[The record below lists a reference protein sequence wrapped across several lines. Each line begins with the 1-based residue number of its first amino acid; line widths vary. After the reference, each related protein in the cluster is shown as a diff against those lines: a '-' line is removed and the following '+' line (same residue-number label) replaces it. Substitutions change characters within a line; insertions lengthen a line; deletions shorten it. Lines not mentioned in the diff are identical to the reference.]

1 MRKETVLLVDGDILA
16 YRAAAA
22 SEKRTVIV
30 KHLPSG
36 KEKVFKNRTEFKDSM
51 KAKEKE
57 YNVDEYTFTDIQ
69 TPEDISYCLYSI
81 KARLKVLQEETKADR
96 VEVYVGGATNFRN
109 DLLLPSKYK
118 DRAETIRPLH
128 LIEAK
133 NYLVQHHSS
142 IKSWEIEADDV
153 LSIRGFE
160 ELSKGNKAV
169 IGTVDKDTYQGE
181 GLAIYDWTVEKPVI
195 QQLSKDPLGY
205 LEDTGK
211 KVIGSGLKFLA
222 LQILAGDPVDT
233 YKPSELAKVKYGAK
247 SAYKLLVDLPDTKAV
262 CDAVVVQYKKWY
274 PEAFTY
280 TAWNG
285 KVVENA
291 TWEDILGLYFKC
303 AWMRRTWDDQS
314 DWKTEFT
321 KRWNYAI

>member
-22 SEKRTVIV
+22 SEKRTVLI

-57 YNVDEYTFTDIQ
+57 YKLEEYEFTDIQ
-69 TPEDISYCLYSI
+69 EPEDISYCLYSI
-81 KARLKVLQEETKADR
+81 KARLGHLKEETKADR

-118 DRAETIRPLH
+118 DRVETIRPVHLAAAKEY
-128 LIEAK
+128 LIEIHK
-133 NYLVQHHSS
+133 GLR
-142 IKSWEIEADDV
+142 SWEIEADDI
-153 LSIRGFE
+153 LSIRGYE
-160 ELSKGNKAV
+160 ELAKGNKSV
-169 IGTVDKDTYQGE
+169 IGTVDKDTYQAE
-181 GLAIYDWTVEKPVI
+181 GFCIFDWTVEKPVI
-195 QQLSKDPLGY
+195 NQLSKDPLGY
-205 LEDTGK
+205 LEDNGK
-211 KVIGSGLKFLA
+211 KIIGSGLKFLA
-222 LQILAGDPVDT
+222 LQLLAGDPVDT
-233 YKPSELAKVKYGAK
+233 YKPSELANAKYGPK
-247 SAYKLLVDLPDTKAV
+247 GAYKLLVDLPDTQSV
-262 CDAVVVQYKKWY
+262 CAAIVNQYKKWY

-291 TWEDILGLYFKC
+291 TWEDILSLYFKC
-303 AWMRRTWDDQS
+303 AWMRRSWEDQS